1 MSDLYGTALDDIK
14 MALKDKINDTT
25 SFASTT
31 SLAYIPGARN
41 SWPNIRVRLTN
52 DRIQDIGPVVSRHL
66 TTFECR
72 IQNRGTGTEDDL
84 DDMIGYAGE
93 VVDVIEANRRLG
105 TSYVENAEVTNIS
118 YSMSS
123 RDRDSVMY
131 YAYLSIEIEHL
142 RTG

>member
-1 MSDLYGTALDDIK
+1 
-14 MALKDKINDTT
+14 
-25 SFASTT
+25 
-31 SLAYIPGARN
+31 
-41 SWPNIRVRLTN
+41 
-52 DRIQDIGPVVSRHL
+52 
-66 TTFECR
+66 
-72 IQNRGTGTEDDL
+72 